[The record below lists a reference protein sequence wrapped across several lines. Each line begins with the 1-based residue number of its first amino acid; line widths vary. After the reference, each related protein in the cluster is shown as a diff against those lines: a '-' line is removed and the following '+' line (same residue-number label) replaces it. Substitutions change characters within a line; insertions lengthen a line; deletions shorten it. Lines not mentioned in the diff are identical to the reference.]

1 MPESRKTDVPKALQ
15 ELLAHALLE
24 SAPDAMVVKDR
35 YGTIVMAMPG
45 CVRFRASAIRCWG
58 CVDYGVESTSMP
70 SPNARQKM
78 RQPPR
83 RSIDQASQ
91 SH

>member
-24 SAPDAMVVKDR
+24 SAPDAMVIKDR
-35 YGTIVMAMPG
+35 YGPIVMAMPG
-45 CVRFRASAIRCWG
+45 WG